1 MPRPTKPDLSQ
12 WIVTPESTD
21 SEGVVTEATYDL
33 GHLNYDINYLYRL
46 MANNVAPSR
55 LEAAFNQFKE
65 FLKETW
71 VNQVIATD
79 KKNAEIEAYNKEASA
94 YNDTLTSEQEDFK
107 HPLKDYIPVT
117 AMPQPG
123 EFEDYFTGD
132 TKYATWRKLNAFEFN
147 GTVCSVTENDQ
158 NGWTSIDR
166 LIEKRE
172 AAGADW
178 QPIPFK
184 NENGNTVV
192 LATKEEW
199 ETFYFTAWDKRVEF
213 FGVSV

>member
-1 MPRPTKPDLSQ
+1 MSRPNKPDLTQ
-12 WIVTPESTD
+12 WVLSPETTD
-21 SEGVVTEATYDL
+21 ADGNVVEAVYEFPKLSYDL
-33 GHLNYDINYLYRL
+33 NYIYRL
-46 MANNVAPSR
+46 MANNVKESV
-55 LEAAFNQFKE
+55 LLAAF
-65 FLKETW
+65 
-71 VNQVIATD
+71 
-79 KKNAEIEAYNKEASA
+79 
-94 YNDTLTSEQEDFK
+94 EDFK
-107 HPLKDYIPVT
+107 GYLQDSWAQRCVAIDKQNDVIAAENKAIREENATLTEAQADFKKPEKTYVSFPV
-117 AMPQPG
+117 MPVV
-123 EFEDYFTGD
+123 EDVVDYFAGD
-132 TKYATWRKLNAFEFN
+132 AKYATWRKLNAFEFN

-172 AAGADW
+172 AAGAEW

-213 FGVSV
+213 FGVSA

>member
-1 MPRPTKPDLSQ
+1 MMRS
-12 WIVTPESTD
+12 
-21 SEGVVTEATYDL
+21 
-33 GHLNYDINYLYRL
+33 
-46 MANNVAPSR
+46 
-55 LEAAFNQFKE
+55 
-65 FLKETW
+65 
-71 VNQVIATD
+71 
-79 KKNAEIEAYNKEASA
+79 
-94 YNDTLTSEQEDFK
+94 
-107 HPLKDYIPVT
+107 
-117 AMPQPG
+117 QPG